1 MGCWKSL
8 FTGKDET
15 PEESIQKEEEKN
27 FDIFKFDGVRAQRM
41 GRLDYALRCF
51 DEALNLKEDFE
62 TLSYKSTTLIAM
74 NRLEEARDVL
84 ISMAELQPQRTETH
98 ITLAHILFMTD
109 EYEAMKASALKAVEC
124 NAENPM
130 AYYLL
135 GKAEEALQHPV
146 AAIEALTRAIEKQPD
161 FIEALNSRASLFVQ
175 TGESKKA
182 MADIKEVLTLHEE
195 DETALA
201 LRAFIYNK
209 VENDSERAKAD
220 YRHIIELN
228 PFNKEAYSALI
239 DILQAEGNA
248 EEVKKLEDEANAL
261 NLNNEDLPNY
271 TIGGIEKRDVLGL

>member
-62 TLSYKSTTLIAM
+62 TLSYKSTTLIAR

-84 ISMAELQPQRTETH
+84 IRMAELQPQRTETH

-175 TGESKKA
+175 TGESEKA
-182 MADIKEVLTLHEE
+182 MVDIKEVLTLHEE

>member
-1 MGCWKSL
+1 MGFWKSL

-84 ISMAELQPQRTETH
+84 IRMAELQPQRTETH

-175 TGESKKA
+175 TSESEKA
-182 MADIKEVLTLHEE
+182 MADIKEVLKLHEE

-271 TIGGIEKRDVLGL
+271 TIGGMEKRDVLGL

>member
-1 MGCWKSL
+1 MGFWKSL

-84 ISMAELQPQRTETH
+84 IRMAELQPQRTETH

-135 GKAEEALQHPV
+135 GKAEEALQHPI
-146 AAIEALTRAIEKQPD
+146 AAIEALTSAIEKQPD
-161 FIEALNSRASLFVQ
+161 FIEALNSRASFFAQ

-209 VENDSERAKAD
+209 VENDSEKAKAD

-261 NLNNEDLPNY
+261 NLNNDDLPNY
-271 TIGGIEKRDVLGL
+271 TIGGMEKRDVLGL

>member
-1 MGCWKSL
+1 MGFWKSL

-51 DEALNLKEDFE
+51 DEALNIKEDFE

-84 ISMAELQPQRTETH
+84 IRMAELQPQRTETH

-109 EYEAMKASALKAVEC
+109 EYEAMKANALKAVEC

-146 AAIEALTRAIEKQPD
+146 AAIEALTRSIEKQPD

-175 TGESKKA
+175 TSESEKA

-209 VENDSERAKAD
+209 VENDSEKAKAD

-228 PFNKEAYSALI
+228 PFNKEAYATLI

-271 TIGGIEKRDVLGL
+271 TIGGMEKRDVLGL

>member
-1 MGCWKSL
+1 MGFWKSL

-84 ISMAELQPQRTETH
+84 IRMAELQPQRTETH

-124 NAENPM
+124 NAKNPM

-175 TGESKKA
+175 TGESEKA

-209 VENDSERAKAD
+209 VENDSEKAKAD

-271 TIGGIEKRDVLGL
+271 TIGGMEKRDVLGL

>member
-1 MGCWKSL
+1 MGFWKSL

-84 ISMAELQPQRTETH
+84 IRMAELQPQRTETH

-175 TGESKKA
+175 TGESEKA
-182 MADIKEVLTLHEE
+182 MVDIKEVLTLHEE

-228 PFNKEAYSALI
+228 PFNKEAYAALI

-271 TIGGIEKRDVLGL
+271 TIGGMEKRDVLGL

>member
-1 MGCWKSL
+1 MGFWKSL

-62 TLSYKSTTLIAM
+62 TLSYKSTTLIVM

-84 ISMAELQPQRTETH
+84 IRMAELQPHRTETH

-135 GKAEEALQHPV
+135 GKAEDALQHPV

-209 VENDSERAKAD
+209 VENDSEKAKAD

-261 NLNNEDLPNY
+261 NLNNDDLPNY
-271 TIGGIEKRDVLGL
+271 TIGGMEKRDVLGL

>member
-1 MGCWKSL
+1 MGFWKSL

-84 ISMAELQPQRTETH
+84 IRMAELQPHRTETH

-124 NAENPM
+124 NAKNPM

-175 TGESKKA
+175 TGESEKA

-209 VENDSERAKAD
+209 VENDSEKAKAD

-271 TIGGIEKRDVLGL
+271 TIGGMEKRDVLGL

>member
-1 MGCWKSL
+1 MSFWKSL

-62 TLSYKSTTLIAM
+62 TLSYKSTTLIVM

-84 ISMAELQPQRTETH
+84 IRMAELQPHRTETH

-135 GKAEEALQHPV
+135 GKAEDALQHPV

-209 VENDSERAKAD
+209 VENDSEKAKAD

-261 NLNNEDLPNY
+261 NLNNDDLPNY
-271 TIGGIEKRDVLGL
+271 TIGGMEKRDVLGL

>member
-1 MGCWKSL
+1 MGFWKSL

-51 DEALNLKEDFE
+51 DEALNIKEDFE

-84 ISMAELQPQRTETH
+84 IRMAELQPQRTETH

-109 EYEAMKASALKAVEC
+109 EYEAMKANALKAVEC

-146 AAIEALTRAIEKQPD
+146 AAIEALTRSIEKQPD

-175 TGESKKA
+175 TSESEKA

-209 VENDSERAKAD
+209 VENDSEKAKAD

-228 PFNKEAYSALI
+228 PFNKEAYAALI

-271 TIGGIEKRDVLGL
+271 TIGGMEKRDVLGL

>member
-1 MGCWKSL
+1 MGFWKSL

-84 ISMAELQPQRTETH
+84 IRMAELQPQRTETH

-175 TGESKKA
+175 TGESEKA
-182 MADIKEVLTLHEE
+182 MVDIKEVLTLHEE

-271 TIGGIEKRDVLGL
+271 TIGGMEKRDVLGL